1 MKIEMILI
9 AKGLKVIKV
18 CKSEKEVFLFERDMP
33 AKHGLLYSKKPYV
46 IGKKYIKNESD

>member
-1 MKIEMILI
+1 MTLI
-9 AKGLKVIKV
+9 SKGLKVKKV

-33 AKHGLLYSKKPYV
+33 AKYGLLYSKKPYA